1 MDCDDVAFAL
11 AYEGRTL
18 SGPDATALEKH
29 VETCEVC
36 SQLRVEAASRD
47 YRWIVRVAE
56 DALDDRDL
64 LVLPTVD
71 PIVFVGERELA
82 RGGMGRITLVRDRRL
97 GREVALK
104 EILHADHRARF
115 EREVAITAQLQ
126 HPAIVPIYE
135 AGEWPDGSAFYTMRL
150 VAGGTLADAI
160 AKAQTL
166 EQRLALI
173 PHVVATTEAL
183 AYAHSRQIVHR
194 DLKPGNVLVG
204 QFRETVV
211 IDWGLA
217 KDLRGAVDDPAASRP
232 SISPHLTRVGSVI
245 GTPGFMS
252 PEQAAGDEVDERADV
267 YALGA
272 MLYNVLAGHPPYGDS
287 ALPTPTSLVE
297 HATRE
302 PPTPLG
308 RVVPRVPADLRAI
321 VERAMTRDL
330 AARYANAGELAAEL
344 RRFEAGQL
352 LRSREYRTGEL
363 IVRWVRRHRAI
374 TLAALVALVIGAS
387 AIVGI
392 TRSRGAERAA
402 RQQAE
407 HALAESQLEQARQ
420 LLLAGNPE
428 QAAPLVT
435 AALARL
441 ADDPVAHRLD
451 ALAHR
456 DTHRRLAQVSGN
468 AAAFSPDARILAV
481 GRADGSISVLD
492 SATGTTIPT
501 LPGPRGAVADL
512 EFTRDGAELLVAT
525 KTGTQL
531 RAVATGAIIATLGT
545 AATHEARFVAPDRVA
560 LATATALVLV
570 GTDGKLIATR
580 ALVLPHTLDVSRDG
594 SMILAHVD
602 TKIVVASTRDL
613 AIVAELGTSSEIF
626 DAKFAPDGSVVT
638 AEADGGRRWSLVPQR
653 ELARLPSGVTLAWLD
668 AGRLMADTSVIE
680 LATGA
685 VHTLARDRLV
695 QCVAAIDPGHAITG
709 GYDRQLDIW
718 DLSRGTLP
726 IVSLEA
732 AAAVSRIAVD
742 TTHHRAF
749 TLSAGTVE
757 LWDVTPP
764 RPPTAV
770 VDVAGEI
777 QQIIH
782 SPSGELAVRD
792 HEPARDITTLFGP
805 THAVIAQIDGWPIA
819 FRPGADELVID
830 REGRLLVTSAR
841 DGRIAREVAEAQPIY
856 HLAFDR
862 SGTRVVTATPDRV
875 ELRDATT
882 WQIASSFDAAAD
894 ITALAWDDANHIII
908 TGHDDGAVRLWD
920 EQGRALGVLVG
931 HTARVGSLDVRGG
944 ALVSGSWDDTTRRWA
959 LPAGELLNVA
969 HSTHQR
975 RKQIAT
981 SPSGEWGAVT
991 DGSAALSIVETAH
1004 GREIE
1009 RIPTNDGLET
1019 VLFVDDDHVIVGTE
1033 HGHVELIELDR

>member
-1 MDCDDVAFAL
+1 VDCDDVAFAL
-11 AYEGRTL
+11 ASEGRTL
-18 SGPDATALEKH
+18 SGPDESALQQH
-29 VETCEVC
+29 VASCEVC

-71 PIVFVGERELA
+71 PIVFVGQRELA

-104 EILHADHRARF
+104 EILDPDLRARF

-160 AKAQTL
+160 AKATTL

-217 KDLRGAVDDPAASRP
+217 KDLRGTVDDPAASRP

-252 PEQAAGDEVDERADV
+252 PEQAAGDEVDARADV

-308 RVVPRVPADLRAI
+308 AVVPRVPADLRAI

-330 AARYANAGELAAEL
+330 ATRYANAGELADEL

-374 TLAALVALVIGAS
+374 TLAALVAVIVGAS

-392 TRSRGAERAA
+392 TRSRGAEQAA
-402 RQQAE
+402 RQLAE

-420 LLLAGNPE
+420 LLLTGNPE
-428 QAAPLVT
+428 QAGPLVT
-435 AALARL
+435 AALVQL

-456 DTHRRLAQVSGN
+456 DAHRRLAQVSGR

-481 GRADGSISVLD
+481 GREDGSISVLD
-492 SATGTTIPT
+492 AATGKALPA
-501 LPGPRGAVADL
+501 LPGPRGAIADL

-531 RAVATGAIIATLGT
+531 RAVATGAIIATLGD
-545 AATHEARFVAPDRVA
+545 AATREARLVAPDRIV

-570 GTDGKLIATR
+570 GLDGKPIATR
-580 ALVLPHTLDVSRDG
+580 PLVVPQKLDVSRDG
-594 SMILAHVD
+594 ALILAHVD
-602 TKIVVASTRDL
+602 AKIVVASTRDL
-613 AIVAELGTSSEIF
+613 TIVAELGTSSEIF

-638 AEADGGRRWSLVPQR
+638 AEADGGRRWSVAPER
-653 ELARLPSGVTLAWLD
+653 ELARLPSSVTLAWLD
-668 AGRLMADTSVIE
+668 DATLLADTSVID

-685 VHTLARDRLV
+685 VRMLARDRLV
-695 QCVAAIDPGHAITG
+695 QCSAAIDAGHAITG
-709 GYDRQLDIW
+709 GYDRQLDLW
-718 DLSRGTLP
+718 DLSRGAIP

-732 AAAVSRIAVD
+732 AAAVSRVGVD
-742 TTHHRAF
+742 PTHRRAF
-749 TLSAGTVE
+749 SLSAGTVE
-757 LWDVTPP
+757 LWDVIAPP
-764 RPPTAV
+764 APTGIAN
-770 VDVAGEI
+770 VAGEI
-777 QQIIH
+777 QQIVA
-782 SPSGELAVRD
+782 SPSGQLAVRA
-792 HEPARDITTLFGP
+792 HEAARDMTTLFGP
-805 THAVIAQIDGWPIA
+805 AHEVIAQLAGWPIA
-819 FRPGADELVID
+819 FRPGADELVTD
-830 REGRLLVTSAR
+830 REGRLLVASAR
-841 DGRIAREVAEAQPIY
+841 DGRLVREVAEAQPIY

-862 SGTRVVTATPDRV
+862 SGARAVTATLDRL
-875 ELRDATT
+875 ELRDAKT
-882 WQIASSFDAAAD
+882 WQITSSFDAAAD
-894 ITALAWDDANHIII
+894 ITALTWDDARHVII

-920 EQGRALGVLVG
+920 ERGAALAVLVG
-931 HTARVGSLDVRGG
+931 HTAPISSLDLRGET
-944 ALVSGSWDDTTRRWA
+944 LVSGSWDDTTRRWA
-959 LPAGELLNVA
+959 YPSGELLDVV

-975 RKQIAT
+975 RKQLAT
-981 SPSGEWGAVT
+981 SPNGEWSAATDGGAV
-991 DGSAALSIVETAH
+991 LSIVDTAR
-1004 GREIE
+1004 GRELQ

-1019 VLFVDDDHVIVGTE
+1019 VFFVDDDHVIVGTE
-1033 HGHVELIELDR
+1033 HGHVELIAIAP